1 MLPVDHRSTAAR
13 RYRTCRPIS
22 RQGGPAPSRCQR
34 RSVDNDTWSTPATSC
49 SVNRPSSSPIIP
61 VVTAPPVL
69 PRSYIVW
76 ALNRPRKP
84 RILRPRFHW
93 QPSAGRRPREEH
105 RLRIVT
111 DATRDVPVGRER
123 RSGSLRRRRRL
134 GSGTPSA
141 TPKQTFDRLN
151 SQFGVPAD
159 QTNPNSARRR
169 WRQRTHPWCIAVL
182 GTISGRAWSE
192 RQSFIRYGSCSPGGC
207 CRRCRAF
214 RAQETAVQMSQP
226 LGLGAAP
233 GGLLDGWGVPSAWFS
248 SGRSAGPDPGR
259 IVRQVGG
266 GRRR

>member
-61 VVTAPPVL
+61 VVTAPPVP
-69 PRSYIVW
+69 PRLVHCLGVEPAAETASSSPSI
-76 ALNRPRKP
+76 ALAA
-84 RILRPRFHW
+84 I
-93 QPSAGRRPREEH
+93 GRRPREEH
-105 RLRIVT
+105 RLRVVT
-111 DATRDVPVGRER
+111 DATRDVPVGRQR
-123 RSGSLRRRRRL
+123 RSGSPRRRRRTT
-134 GSGTPSA
+134 GPGTP
-141 TPKQTFDRLN
+141 PWPDRYC
-151 SQFGVPAD
+151 SWSVASSRVWYSSPH
-159 QTNPNSARRR
+159 
-169 WRQRTHPWCIAVL
+169 RQLGDVGHHPPL
-182 GTISGRAWSE
+182 R
-192 RQSFIRYGSCSPGGC
+192 
-207 CRRCRAF
+207 
-214 RAQETAVQMSQP
+214 QP

-233 GGLLDGWGVPSAWFS
+233 GGLLDGWGVPLAWFS